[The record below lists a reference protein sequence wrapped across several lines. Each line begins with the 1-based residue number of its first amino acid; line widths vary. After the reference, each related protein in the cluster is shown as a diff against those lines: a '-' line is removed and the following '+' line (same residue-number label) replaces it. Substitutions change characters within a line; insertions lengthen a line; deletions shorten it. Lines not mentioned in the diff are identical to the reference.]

1 MHLAYRVLV
10 ASLAFAGSLSLVL
23 SGELN
28 PLFYL
33 PGLAMIPGYYRYL
46 AGREP
51 ANRWLIAGLAL
62 VELFVVAFDSLF
74 VSGDFF
80 IAVAHMTIVFQALK
94 SFDLRE
100 PWDPLQV
107 YFMSLLQLI
116 ITSELTLSITMGA
129 IFVVFLLIFMAAMVF
144 SHFMK
149 EGTLE
154 RVSLRKP
161 LVVVSLVAFIATS
174 VFFVSIPRVK
184 GGMLGRRAA
193 SSAVKSVGFAEEIDL
208 GSFGRVLENQ
218 TVVMRVELSGRR
230 LPLYWRGIVLDYFD
244 GSSWHKTIQGKT
256 RLRTED
262 GRAII
267 RPYGTEDV
275 AVQKII
281 SEPLDTDA
289 VFALG
294 EVVAVETEAWR
305 VERDLS
311 GSVFIPT
318 KNYRRFTYT
327 ALSVP
332 GGEMPVL
339 HGDNYLQLTPGLKDL
354 SALALDVTAQAGTDF
369 ERARAVESF
378 LMDNYSYSLSI
389 SPPPPG
395 MNPIE
400 DFLFRSRQGF
410 CEHYS
415 TAMVL
420 MLRALGIPARVV
432 TGFRGG
438 EVNEYGDY
446 IILRQSNAHSW
457 VEAAIEGRWRRFD
470 PTPGSE
476 TYKTSLPAMVLDAMR
491 MSWYRYVIG
500 FSSRDQ
506 MRILGSFSAPV
517 LKLPDV
523 GGVRLEIKLFY
534 IIMMLL
540 AAGAFLLAFLLKGRG
555 LRRLPFESRAYLGF
569 RRKLKRRGGRIGRA
583 STPSEVMGEALR
595 LSFDAG
601 RVTEFVRLYEEARFG
616 GRRLSAGEKRALKE
630 LV

>member
-1 MHLAYRVLV
+1 MHRAYRVLV

-28 PLFYL
+28 PLFSL

-46 AGREP
+46 TGREP

-107 YFMSLLQLI
+107 YFMSLLQLV

-129 IFVVFLLIFMAAMVF
+129 VFVVFLFIFMAAMVF

-161 LVVVSLVAFIATS
+161 LVVVSLIAFIATS
-174 VFFVSIPRVK
+174 VFFVSIPRVR
-184 GGMLGRRAA
+184 GGVLGRRAA
-193 SSAVKSVGFAEEIDL
+193 SAIKSVGFTEEIDL
-208 GSFGRVLENQ
+208 GSFGSVLESQ

-230 LPLYWRGIVLDYFD
+230 LPLYWRGLALDYFD
-244 GSSWHKTIQGKT
+244 GSSWQKTIKGKT
-256 RLRTED
+256 IVRTEG
-262 GRAII
+262 GRAVI
-267 RPYGTEDV
+267 RPYGTGDV
-275 AVQKII
+275 AMQKII
-281 SEPLDTDA
+281 SEPLDTDV
-289 VFALG
+289 VFGLG
-294 EVVAVETEAWR
+294 EIVAVETREWR
-305 VERDLS
+305 VENDPS
-311 GSVFIPT
+311 GSVFIPS

-332 GGEMPVL
+332 YGERPVL
-339 HGDNYLQLTPGLKDL
+339 QRNNYLQLPPGLENL

-369 ERARAVESF
+369 ERARALESF
-378 LMDNYSYSLSI
+378 LMDNYSYSLST

-395 MNPIE
+395 MSPIE
-400 DFLFRSRQGF
+400 DFLFRSRRGF

-432 TGFRGG
+432 TGFKGG
-438 EVNEYGDY
+438 EVNDYGEY

-470 PTPGSE
+470 PTPGSGA
-476 TYKTSLPAMVLDAMR
+476 YIASLPAMVLDAMR

-506 MRILGSFSAPV
+506 MRILESFSSPV
-517 LKLPDV
+517 FRLPDV
-523 GGVRLEIKLFY
+523 GGIRLEIRPFY
-534 IIMMLL
+534 IIITLL
-540 AAGAFLLAFLLKGRG
+540 ASGAFLFVFLLKGRG
-555 LRRLPFESRAYLGF
+555 QRRLPFESRAYLGF
-569 RRKLKRRGGRIGRA
+569 RRKLKKRGGRVDRA
-583 STPSEVMGEALR
+583 STPSEVLGEALR
-595 LSFDAG
+595 LSLDAG
-601 RVTEFVRLYEEARFG
+601 KAAEFVRLYEEARFG
-616 GRRLSAGEKRALKE
+616 GRKLSAGEKRALKE